1 MALFHLTRPY
11 NLSNK
16 QMNMKNQ
23 KFQKCLFLKK
33 AITFVDPFVYFF
45 PSIAFT
51 QHLLSGADL
60 AFLIRRT

>member
-16 QMNMKNQ
+16 QMDMKNQ
-23 KFQKCLFLKK
+23 KFQKFLFLKK

-45 PSIAFT
+45 PAFT

-60 AFLIRRT
+60 AFLIKGT